1 MTAAR
6 TYIAALAAIA
16 FGITL
21 GLAVVVAGVVRQS
34 GRQEA
39 QPRTTNPAHRQQPA
53 ATAQIAIVARH
64 RGNLKLDLRARVTLG
79 GQPLNQGR
87 VVAWTDM
94 QQMPLAHRQ
103 GPIPM
108 TEMPGEAG
116 LYRAR
121 TTVPMVGDYTVEV
134 RAMSPVKGMQR
145 ATVHVGDTQLR
156 GVP

>member
-1 MTAAR
+1 MTVSR

-21 GLAVVVAGVVRQS
+21 GLAVVVAGVIGQS
-34 GRQEA
+34 DRQEA
-39 QPRTTNPAHRQQPA
+39 APRTSTPAHRQQSA
-53 ATAQIAIVARH
+53 ATAAIAIVARH

-79 GQPLNQGR
+79 GQPVTQGR
-87 VVAWTDM
+87 VEAWTDM

-108 TEMPGEAG
+108 TEVPGEGG

-134 RAMSPVKGMQR
+134 RATSPVKGLRR
-145 ATVHVGDTQLR
+145 ATVHVGDAR